1 MLWATESTSHIWK
14 GNVKEHL
21 EVASLPE
28 RKNVGD
34 YVGGYIFSLLERT
47 ET

>member
-14 GNVKEHL
+14 SNVIEHL

-28 RKNVGD
+28 RKKGGD

>member
-14 GNVKEHL
+14 SNVKEHL

-28 RKNVGD
+28 RKYVGD

>member
-14 GNVKEHL
+14 SNVIEHL

-34 YVGGYIFSLLERT
+34 YGGGYISSLLERT